1 MDNCLVELKVECLKV
16 ESVIWGES
24 IFLCK
29 GRERD
34 TCLKFLK
41 AKKLKFQLIIYFV
54 RIMKCLHLSIY

>member
-1 MDNCLVELKVECLKV
+1 MNNCLVELKVECLKV

-29 GRERD
+29 GRERN

-41 AKKLKFQLIIYFV
+41 AKKLKFQLN
-54 RIMKCLHLSIY
+54 